1 MSEIVTTTE
10 YGEALSSVQTRKHK
24 TKLIHLGLAVALV
37 CCFSFALIFGSSST
51 GLKELV
57 GTFMEYIGLES
68 PWTLQDNQKFI
79 ITELRL
85 PRALL
90 SIFIGGCLAIGGVA
104 MQGLFRNPLA
114 APGILG
120 VNSGA
125 ALGAAMMI
133 VLGNAILPE
142 SLTQYAFY
150 SVPAGAFLCA
160 LVITGLI
167 VKVGTVGGRTNI
179 FILLLT
185 GVALQAIIGAV
196 MGLLTYIS
204 DDQQLRSLTFWTM
217 GDLGV
222 AGWKELAF
230 IIPILSF
237 CCFMIMRKAGA
248 LNLFLLGEAE
258 AHHLGID
265 VQKLKKSLIIWTAL
279 AISLAVSFT
288 GSIGFIGLA
297 APHLVRLMT
306 GPDHKTLF
314 PGACLMGALILCV
327 SDILSRSVA
336 TAEIPV
342 GIITSFIGAPVFLWL
357 LIMQR
362 KGGGSFA

>member
-1 MSEIVTTTE
+1 MSEVCSNSDF
-10 YGEALSSVQTRKHK
+10 EAALDSVQSRQRK
-24 TKLIHLGLAVALV
+24 TKLIHLGLSLALIGA
-37 CCFSFALIFGSSST
+37 FSFALIFGSSST
-51 GLKELV
+51 GLKELL
-57 GTFMEYIGLES
+57 GTFLSYVGVDS
-68 PWTLQDNQKFI
+68 PWALQDNQRFI

-90 SIFIGGCLAIGGVA
+90 SIFIGACLAIGGVA

-120 VNSGA
+120 INSGA
-125 ALGAAMMI
+125 ALGAALMI
-133 VLGNAILPE
+133 VLGNIILPE
-142 SLTQYAFY
+142 SLSQYAFY
-150 SVPAGAFLCA
+150 SVPAGAFICA
-160 LVITGLI
+160 LLMTGLI

-222 AGWKELAF
+222 AGWQELAI
-230 IIPILSF
+230 IIPLLSI
-237 CCFMIMRKAGA
+237 CCFMIVRKAGA
-248 LNLFLLGEAE
+248 LNLFLLGESE
-258 AHHLGID
+258 AHHLGVD
-265 VQKLKKSLIIWTAL
+265 VQKLKKSLIVWTAL
-279 AISLAVSFT
+279 AIALAVSFT

-297 APHLVRLMT
+297 APHLVRLLT

-314 PGACLMGALILCV
+314 PGAALMGALILCV
-327 SDILSRSVA
+327 ADILSRSVA

-362 KGGGSFA
+362 KGGSFA